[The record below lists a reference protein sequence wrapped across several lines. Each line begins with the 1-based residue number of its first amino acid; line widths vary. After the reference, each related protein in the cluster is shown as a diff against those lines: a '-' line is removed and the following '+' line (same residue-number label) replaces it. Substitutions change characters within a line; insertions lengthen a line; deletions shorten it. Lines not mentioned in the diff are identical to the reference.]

1 MSHETT
7 DHATDHATDNATGD
21 ACGCPE
27 YAALSRRG
35 LLRGTLLAGGVAG
48 ASASAMFGS
57 AFMETSYAATRSA
70 PRVLVV
76 LSMRGAV
83 DGMSLVVPHGDPV
96 YAKARPRIAI
106 PGESLLAA
114 NGFFGLHPEM
124 APLLPLWQSGKVAA
138 VHATGLPVPNRSHFA
153 AMEEV
158 EDADPGTTRRVGW
171 LNRLVGRDS
180 YEHPLQAIQLGAAAP
195 PTSLI
200 GPSHVAAVQQ
210 IKDMKLSGHDK
221 WDTKNR
227 RPRSMNTMWRRTGGP
242 LGAGARR
249 ALRAVDDFAPVRN
262 GAATPRNGASYPGNS
277 SLGDALAAAAR
288 TIRGDVGAE
297 VITID
302 HGSWDHHDNLGT
314 LAWGQMQSMTRE
326 FSQALAAFFT
336 DLGGLASKVT
346 VVTLSEFGRRTRENA
361 NYGLD
366 HGHGNVMLLLGAG
379 VKGGYYGT
387 WPGLTNTAD
396 ADLLVT
402 TDYRSVLAEVITQR
416 LGASP
421 AAVFPRFS
429 PTPVGAVLS
438 R

>member
-1 MSHETT
+1 MGHEASE
-7 DHATDHATDNATGD
+7 DLTGTG

-35 LLRGTLLAGGVAG
+35 LLRSTLVAGGIAG
-48 ASASAMFGS
+48 ASVGTLFGS

-96 YAKARPRIAI
+96 YAEARPRIAV

-114 NGFFGLHPEM
+114 DGFFGLHPEM
-124 APLLPLWQSGKVAA
+124 APLLPLWDAGKVAT
-138 VHATGLPVPNRSHFA
+138 VHATGLPAPNRSHFA

-158 EDADPGTTRRVGW
+158 EDADPGTTHRVGW

-180 YEHPLQAIQLGAAAP
+180 YDHPLQAIQLGAAAP

-200 GPSHVAAVQQ
+200 GPSQVTAADRVEQ
-210 IKDMKLSGHDK
+210 MKLAGHDK
-221 WDTKNR
+221 WDTEHR
-227 RPRSMNTMWRRTGGP
+227 RPRSMNTMWRRTSGP
-242 LGAGARR
+242 LGRGARR
-249 ALRAVDDFAPVRN
+249 ALGAVDDFAPVRN
-262 GAATPRNGASYPGNS
+262 SSATPHNGASYPDHS
-277 SLGDALAAAAR
+277 SLGDALASAAR

-302 HGSWDHHDNLGT
+302 HGSWDHHENLGT
-314 LAWGQMQSMTRE
+314 LAWGHMQSMTRE
-326 FSQALAAFFT
+326 FAQALAAFFT
-336 DLGGLASKVT
+336 DLGPLAAKVT

-387 WPGLTNTAD
+387 WPGLTNTPD

-402 TDYRSVLAEVITQR
+402 TDYRSVLAEVIRQR
-416 LGASP
+416 LGAS
-421 AAVFPRFS
+421 ATTVFPRFDPS
-429 PTPVGAVLS
+429 PIGAVLAH
-438 R
+438 